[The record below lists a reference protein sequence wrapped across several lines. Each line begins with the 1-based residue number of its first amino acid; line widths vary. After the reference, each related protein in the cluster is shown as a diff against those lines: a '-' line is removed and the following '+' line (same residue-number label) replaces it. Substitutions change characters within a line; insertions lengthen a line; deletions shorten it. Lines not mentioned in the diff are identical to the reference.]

1 MGDSYEELEPLFDY
15 RRVQPVTFVNL
26 EDDSDSDS
34 EPSVLSKRRKISTN
48 GKNKE
53 DNSSD
58 KGKSVQVI
66 DCDDEDEEK
75 ENLLPPPPKNV
86 AAPPKDFED
95 PTYKKLRLKKQ
106 EYESFLQS
114 TGHVIQAA
122 DEPFT
127 SLSHS
132 VEEETAEEA
141 PKPAADRTKIVISM
155 QDKAGSKQYRI
166 FADEKFE
173 QLFTKYAQKV
183 KTDVHNLVFTFDGD
197 KINPAS
203 TPQTLGMEDDDLI
216 EVHVKSS

>member
-26 EDDSDSDS
+26 EDSS
-34 EPSVLSKRRKISTN
+34 PSVLPKRRKTSTN
-48 GKNKE
+48 DKNNE
-53 DNSSD
+53 ENNSD

-66 DCDDEDEEK
+66 NCEDEDEEK

-86 AAPPKDFED
+86 APSKIFED
-95 PTYKKLRLKKQ
+95 STIKQLRLKKQ
-106 EYESFLQS
+106 ECASFLQS
-114 TGHVIQAA
+114 TGQALQAA
-122 DEPFT
+122 DEPFP

-132 VEEETAEEA
+132 VDEETAEEA
-141 PKPAADRTKIVISM
+141 PKPAAAADRTKIVISM

-197 KINPAS
+197 KIDPAS
-203 TPQTLGMEDDDLI
+203 TPQSLGMEDDDLI